1 MFEDKVLNA
10 QSRKNI
16 YTFLAGIFLQEP
28 SISQFPQYIEALQ
41 DLLTEVE
48 TYPGKVDV
56 GIPEDNDVFIEGL
69 RQEYY
74 DCFFVS
80 VSGKYVPPYESALLD
95 YRTGERK
102 PFGTLNS
109 MEASHVA
116 ACYAA
121 VDFHPQMLNVFA
133 PLKEIQLPD
142 HVGFELAFMARLC
155 AAEQEAWDKKHPVEA
170 LKWQTFELQF
180 LREHLSQWL
189 ENFAR
194 ALQDLAPGY
203 YAQAARAAENWVALD
218 LTEIEINAN
227 KGGINEH

>member
-1 MFEDKVLNA
+1 
-10 QSRKNI
+10 
-16 YTFLAGIFLQEP
+16 
-28 SISQFPQYIEALQ
+28 
-41 DLLTEVE
+41 
-48 TYPGKVDV
+48 
-56 GIPEDNDVFIEGL
+56 
-69 RQEYY
+69 
-74 DCFFVS
+74 
-80 VSGKYVPPYESALLD
+80 
-95 YRTGERK
+95 
-102 PFGTLNS
+102 

-121 VDFHPQMLNVFA
+121 VEFHPQTLNVFA

-155 AAEQEAWDKKHPVEA
+155 AAEQEAWDKKHLVEA